1 MSVRSLVTF
10 VAASAIVV
18 TLALLLRPRPTM
30 AASDGATANDA
41 RSADS
46 ANAQERRTVIF
57 AGGCFWC
64 MEPPFEKVPGVY
76 AVRSGYTSG
85 RVSNPTYEQV
95 SAGGTGHTEAVE
107 IEFDPRRVTYEQLL
121 DLFWHNIDPLT
132 ANAQFCD
139 HGPQYRSGIYP
150 KNAEERAAAE
160 ASKAAIARKLGKPV
174 VTEIVDATEFYVAEG
189 YHQDY
194 YKKNPVRYTFYRNAC
209 GRDRRLR
216 DLWGEAAGVGTLGL
230 GRATGT

>member
-1 MSVRSLVTF
+1 MSVRSLLLYSTIG
-10 VAASAIVV
+10 ALG
-18 TLALLLRPRPTM
+18 LAVLLLARPR
-30 AASDGATANDA
+30 ASDARQSPPAANDGE
-41 RSADS
+41 S
-46 ANAQERRTVIF
+46 QERRTIIL

-76 AVRSGYTSG
+76 GVRSGYTAG
-85 RVSNPTYEQV
+85 RVVNPTYEQV
-95 SAGGTGHTEAVE
+95 SAGSTGHTEAVE

-139 HGPQYRSGIYP
+139 RGSQYRAGIYP
-150 KNAEERAAAE
+150 KSAEERASAE

-174 VTEIVDATEFYVAEG
+174 VTEIVDATTFYPAEE

-194 YKKNPVRYTFYRNAC
+194 YKKNPVRYKFYRGGC
-209 GRDRRLR
+209 GRDGRLKQ
-216 DLWGEAAGVGTLGL
+216 LWGDAAGVGTLGL
-230 GRATGT
+230 IAAN